1 MNNVIR
7 KVIALREARDRAQDP
22 DFKLLWEQKRLQ
34 LIKLAERGEKGQWAN
49 TTTEL
54 KNNEI
59 N

>member
-7 KVIALREARDRAQDP
+7 RCIALKEARDRAQDP

-34 LIKLAERGEKGQWAN
+34 LIKLAEKGEKGQWAN